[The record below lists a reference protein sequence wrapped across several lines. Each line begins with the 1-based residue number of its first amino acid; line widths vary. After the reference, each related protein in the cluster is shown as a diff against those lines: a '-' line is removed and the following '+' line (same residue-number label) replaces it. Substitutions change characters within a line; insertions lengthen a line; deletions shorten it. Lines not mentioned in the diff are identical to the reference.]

1 MTKAAP
7 NTEPETNAQSTVL
20 LCFLF
25 IDELLSI
32 TTMTNSFI

>member
-1 MTKAAP
+1 MTKTAP
-7 NTEPETNAQSTVL
+7 NTEPETNAHSTVL

-32 TTMTNSFI
+32 TTMTSPHI